1 MPDDKDKRDLS
12 QINAYIPT
20 QMKQEF
26 KLESLKAGRS
36 MSEVIEELVGGWL
49 KKRYEEQK

>member
-1 MPDDKDKRDLS
+1 MPEDKEKRDLV

-26 KLESLKAGRS
+26 KLESLKAGRT
-36 MSEVIEELVGGWL
+36 MSEVIEELVGTWI
-49 KKRYEEQK
+49 KKRKEAQ

>member
-1 MPDDKDKRDLS
+1 MSGDKDKRDLS

-26 KLESLKAGRS
+26 KLESLKAGKT

-49 KKRYEEQK
+49 KKRYESQK